1 MCVFG
6 FGSGFGF
13 IVVLVSVPD
22 LVCVFSVSVPYFVLY
37 WIWFR
42 SRIRCRWIGWNGGQS
57 SPGFG
62 FIVALVS
69 IPDLV
74 CFALVSVP
82 DFVLYWI
89 CFRSRIRFRWIGWN
103 GGQSSLPGFLG
114 YDFACQHAW
123 MLKMSESV
131 GSEPLEYTSGEK
143 SSALPTRSR
152 VYGLLEQW
160 LFTRSLRAV

>member
-1 MCVFG
+1 M
-6 FGSGFGF
+6 
-13 IVVLVSVPD
+13 
-22 LVCVFSVSVPYFVLY
+22 FS
-37 WIWFR
+37 
-42 SRIRCRWIGWNGGQS
+42 
-57 SPGFG
+57 
-62 FIVALVS
+62 
-69 IPDLV
+69 
-74 CFALVSVP
+74 VSVP

-160 LFTRSLRAV
+160 LFTRSLRGVWMSTVQVNLGIIEVYQQDAEGFQAWTKLAIDLSGFERLELNCVSSHQVH